1 MNVTLTVWRVP
12 VYRAPQVAWRLVSD
26 RRKLRRTPGVRFAKL
41 LGTSSGFTG
50 MDLTRWAALTVAD
63 RTEIPAL
70 ARWRRL
76 ATAHCRLELR
86 PLTSRGRWAC
96 AEPFNVDGGVDE
108 EGGMDEE
115 GGREAEEMVLAL
127 TRARLRPARAVRFW
141 RAIGPVAVA
150 AGEADGLLAAFGI
163 GEAPIG
169 WQGTVSL
176 WRSRRD
182 LVGFAYRHPHHRR
195 VIDRTPEV
203 GWYAEEL
210 YARFA
215 VHRIDGDPAVIGWA
229 EGSTA

>member
-12 VYRAPQVAWRLVSD
+12 AYRAPQVAWRLVAD
-26 RRKLRRTPGVRFAKL
+26 RRRLRRTPGVRFAKL

-70 ARWRRL
+70 ARWRKL
-76 ATAHCRLELR
+76 ATAQCRLELR
-86 PLTSRGRWAC
+86 PLTSRGQWAG

-108 EGGMDEE
+108 DGQ
-115 GGREAEEMVLAL
+115 RETDEMVLAL
-127 TRARLRPARAVRFW
+127 TRARLRPARAMRFW
-141 RAIGPVAVA
+141 RAIRPVAA
-150 AGEADGLLAAFGI
+150 AATGADGLLAALGI

-176 WRSRRD
+176 WRSRRH
-182 LVGFAYRHPHHRR
+182 LTEFAYRHPDHRR
-195 VIDRTPEV
+195 MIDRTPEV

-215 VHRIDGDPAVIGWA
+215 VHRVDGDPAVIGWA
-229 EGSTA
+229 ERSTA